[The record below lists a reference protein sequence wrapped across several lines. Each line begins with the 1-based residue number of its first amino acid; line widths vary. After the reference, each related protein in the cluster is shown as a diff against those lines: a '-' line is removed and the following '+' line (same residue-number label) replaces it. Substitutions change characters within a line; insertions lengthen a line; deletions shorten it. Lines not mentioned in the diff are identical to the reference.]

1 VAHEEPRRR
10 DRGSGSYRWRSSGAV
25 ELRVW
30 DPERRKQLT
39 RNVRAINDTAA
50 RRELVAFVAEV
61 LKDQAPA
68 GKARKTV
75 AQVANEW
82 LAYKEDGGRAGDAT
96 LSNYDYHVRRHI
108 LPELGSRPVRK
119 LKAIDLEEH
128 YAKLQSPSKDRRGL
142 SPRTINDVAGV
153 LFQILEYARRR
164 DYIRTNVAKDVEQ
177 RPSGASSTLVVPEDG
192 DVRKFLEKTQE
203 LDFTMFCY
211 VLVTAATGGRRGEVL
226 ALRRRDLLLDE
237 GIVWFRS
244 AITWRR
250 RKKDSRGRVIEG
262 PTLIVKEP
270 KTAAGRRR
278 VAIGQG
284 VIDVLRE
291 HLRRL
296 DDLAR
301 KDGRD
306 GFPVDG
312 FLFGAD
318 LFGER
323 PLYPSTIN
331 GRFRRI
337 SEKAEVKVR
346 PHALR
351 HYAATVV
358 APTLTETEMMGR
370 FGWRSSAMVKRYAE
384 YRAQRD
390 AEAAALMDRALGLE
404 TNVVPIESARS
415 G

>member
-1 VAHEEPRRR
+1 M
-10 DRGSGSYRWRSSGAV
+10 
-25 ELRVW
+25 W
-30 DPERRKQLT
+30 DPEKRKQLIRT
-39 RNVRAINDTAA
+39 VRAASDTEA
-50 RRELVAFVAEV
+50 RRELATFLAEV
-61 LKDQAPA
+61 LKDEAPA

-96 LSNYDYHVRRHI
+96 LSNYEYHVRKHI
-108 LPELGSRPVRK
+108 LPELGSKPVRK
-119 LKAIDLEEH
+119 LKAFELEEH
-128 YAKLQSPSKDRRGL
+128 YAHLQKPNKHRKGL
-142 SPRTINDVAGV
+142 ASRTISDVGGV
-153 LFQILEYARRR
+153 MFQILEYARRR
-164 DYIRTNVAKDVEQ
+164 DYVRSNVAKDVEQ
-177 RPSGASSTLVVPEDG
+177 RPGGASPSLVVPEDE
-192 DVRKFLEKTQE
+192 DVKKFLEKTQE

-250 RKKDSRGRVIEG
+250 RKKDSRGRALDG

-278 VAIGQG
+278 VAIGDG
-284 VIDVLRE
+284 VVNVLRE

-296 DDLAR
+296 DDLAK

-306 GFPVDG
+306 GFPIDG
-312 FLFGAD
+312 FVFGAGE
-318 LFGER
+318 FGER
-323 PLYPSTIN
+323 PLYPSTVN

-337 SEKAEVKVR
+337 SDKAKVTVW

-390 AEAAALMDRALGLE
+390 AEAATMMDRVLGLE
-404 TNVVPIESARS
+404 TKVVPIESARS

>member
-1 VAHEEPRRR
+1 MAHEEKKRR
-10 DRGSGSYRWRSSGAV
+10 DRGSGSYRWRSPGAV

-30 DPERRKQLT
+30 DPIARKQKT
-39 RNVRAINDTAA
+39 RNARAKNDTEA
-50 RRELVAFVAEV
+50 RRELNGFIADVQRE
-61 LKDQAPA
+61 QAPT
-68 GKARKTV
+68 GKARMSV
-75 AQVANEW
+75 AQVAAQW
-82 LAYKEDGGRAGDAT
+82 LAHKEDGGRAGDAT
-96 LSNYDYHVRRHI
+96 LSNYDYHVRKHI
-108 LPELGSRPVRK
+108 LPELGSRPVRR
-119 LKAIDLEEH
+119 LTAIELEEH
-128 YAKLQSPSKDRRGL
+128 YSHLQKPNKHRKGL
-142 SPRTINDVAGV
+142 APRTISDVAGV
-153 LFQILEYARRR
+153 MFQILEYARRR
-164 DYIRTNVAKDVEQ
+164 DYVRINVAKDVEQ
-177 RPSGASSTLVVPEDG
+177 RPNGASPALVVPEDG

-226 ALRRRDLLLDE
+226 ALRRRDILFDE

-250 RKKDSRGRVIEG
+250 RKKDSRGQAIDG

-278 VAIGQG
+278 VAIGDG
-284 VIDVLRE
+284 VVNVLRQ
-291 HLRRL
+291 HLRQL
-296 DDLAR
+296 DDLAM

-306 GFPVDG
+306 GFPIDG

-337 SEKAEVKVR
+337 SDKAEVKVR

-390 AEAAALMDRALGLE
+390 AEAAAAMDRALGLE
-404 TNVVPIESARS
+404 TNVVPIEAARS